1 MQAVFLLS
9 VHLVQQQKFLK
20 GAFLYSCLLNF
31 KHIYLYAA
39 LAFLAYILKQ
49 YVLKAEN
56 NQQRLAR
63 LAKVGIVTVLPF
75 VAAFLPFVLSGGLE
89 QVTQILSRLFPFQ
102 RGLIHEYWAPN
113 FWALYHFAD
122 KLINLLLSRFLASS
136 SISFR

>member
-1 MQAVFLLS
+1 MQAIFLLS
-9 VHLVQQQKFLK
+9 VHFIQQDKFLR

-31 KHIYLYAA
+31 KHIYLYAS

-49 YVLKAEN
+49 YVLKADS
-56 NQQRLAR
+56 NQERLMR
-63 LAKVGIVTVLPF
+63 LAKVGTVTLLPF
-75 VAAFLPFVLSGGLE
+75 VAAFLPFLLNGGLE
-89 QVTQILSRLFPFQ
+89 QLFQILSRLFPFQ

-113 FWALYHFAD
+113 FWAFYHFAD